1 MAILNFQLVVSGDFA
16 SAQDATRAAL
26 ESAGFT
32 VTDKGDHWKAAHGS
46 IARTMFQGF
55 ITSEDSL
62 REVLDV
68 KFTDLGGTVQVD
80 LHRPIFQAGGGND
93 DGLVQ
98 VRLYDAYKDAV
109 GRVAED
115 LQQKGLL
122 VSSKI

>member
-1 MAILNFQLVVSGDFA
+1 MGVKLVVSGDLA
-16 SAQDATRAAL
+16 AARDSTRSAL
-26 ESAGFT
+26 EAADFT

-46 IARTMFQGF
+46 IAKTMFQGL

-68 KFTDLGGTVQVD
+68 RFTDLGGTVQVD
-80 LHRPIFQAGGGND
+80 LHRPIFQPGGGND

-98 VRLYDAYKDAV
+98 VRLHDAYRNAV
-109 GRVAED
+109 GKVAAD
-115 LQQKGLL
+115 LEGRGIL

>member
-1 MAILNFQLVVSGDFA
+1 MAILNFQLVVTGDLA
-16 SAQDATRAAL
+16 SAQDATRSAL
-26 ESAGFT
+26 EAADFT

-68 KFTDLGGTVQVD
+68 TFRDLGGTVEVD

-109 GRVAED
+109 GKVAAD
-115 LQQKGLL
+115 LQRRGIL

>member
-1 MAILNFQLVVSGDFA
+1 MAILNFQLVVSGDLA

-26 ESAGFT
+26 EAADFT

-46 IARTMFQGF
+46 IAKTMFQGF

-68 KFTDLGGTVQVD
+68 KFVDLGGTVQVD
-80 LHRPIFQAGGGND
+80 LHRPVFQAGGGND

-109 GRVAED
+109 GRVASE

-122 VSSKI
+122 VSEKV

>member
-1 MAILNFQLVVSGDFA
+1 MAILNFQLVVSGDLA
-16 SAQDATRAAL
+16 AAQDATRSAL
-26 ESAGFT
+26 EAADFS

-55 ITSEDSL
+55 ITNEDSL

-68 KFTDLGGTVQVD
+68 TFTDLGGTVQVD
-80 LHRPIFQAGGGND
+80 LHRPIFQAGGGSD

-98 VRLYDAYKDAV
+98 LRLHDAYKEKV
-109 GRVAED
+109 GEVAAD
-115 LQQKGLL
+115 LQGRGIL